1 MKTKQFQSIT
11 CLMEP
16 HSFIVQ
22 LLTVSLLMLVL
33 SKQAMAEM
41 DLQRWPVI
49 QEAFFSKRPIEDAP
63 FMKLSAP
70 RGAENGA
77 QVPIEISISQRQ
89 LPAKQIK
96 AIYLL
101 IDANPIPLAANYF
114 PHNIA
119 QDFKLATRVRLE
131 TDSFVRA
138 VLETGDGKLFLT
150 SVEVHAGGGC
160 AGTVNDKNED
170 EIRASAGKIKL
181 NLEVPTRIGQSNQV
195 TFIIKHPMRTGLQ
208 KDMVTKKIVP
218 AFYIQRAKFLY
229 DGQPLIDV
237 DFGVGTSED
246 PYLRFNF
253 VPNGPGMMEVSAS
266 DNEGKTFGAQM
277 TLSGGAQQ
285 D

>member
-1 MKTKQFQSIT
+1 MKTKRFRNIT
-11 CLMEP
+11 CLMKADF
-16 HSFIVQ
+16 FIVR

-33 SKQAMAEM
+33 PNQAMAEM

-49 QEAFFSKRPIEDAP
+49 REAFFSNRPIEDAP
-63 FMKLSAP
+63 FMKLYAP
-70 RGAENGA
+70 RGAENGS
-77 QVPIEISISQRQ
+77 QVPVEIAISQRQ

-101 IDANPIPLAANYF
+101 IDANPIPLAATYF

-138 VLETGDGKLFLT
+138 VLETEDGKLFLT
-150 SVEVHAGGGC
+150 AVEVHAGGGC
-160 AGTVNDKNED
+160 AGAVNEKNEN
-170 EIRASAGKIKL
+170 EIRVSAGKIKL
-181 NLEVPTRIGQSNQV
+181 NVEVPTRIGQSNQF

-229 DGQPLIDV
+229 NDQSLIDV

-253 VPNGPGMMEVSAS
+253 VPNSPGIMVVSAS

-277 TLSGGAQQ
+277 RIFGGPQQ